1 MKLLSLNLSNNNKK
15 KRLLTNSIY
24 IKYFMIKAGNDNPKL
39 KTDLINEIVKKLEN
53 ILIE

>member
-1 MKLLSLNLSNNNKK
+1 MKFEKNKLRNSL
-15 KRLLTNSIY
+15 Y

-39 KTDLINEIVKKLEN
+39 KTDLINEVVKKLEN